1 MATHER
7 EITQPVDLCLPD
19 GRLNPAARGWS
30 RQPMHRANIR
40 GWGRTKRW
48 EYWCVTTPTH
58 LVALTVSDLDFLAL
72 HTVYVLEY
80 GAGGRDFECTAIV
93 PGGRGVHLPE
103 TIAGASG
110 SPAVVVGPR
119 RPTGGKV
126 RIEIR
131 EENGG
136 TRLRARCLTPSS
148 PKETSGTRGT
158 RETVEVDLFAA
169 LPAGHETLSVVVP
182 WSERRFQYTSKH
194 TARPASGTVRIG
206 DRVLEFGE
214 DAWAVLDHGR
224 GRWPRS
230 VDWNWGAASGRTD
243 GHTVGL
249 QFGGRWTR
257 GTGATEN
264 ALCVDGRLTKIGEQL
279 EWHWSPDD
287 CMAPWTIG
295 SAGARPVADPTST
308 ADDRPLV
315 DLTFTPF
322 HNRSARTDVGLIAN
336 RTDQCFGHYTGR
348 IRDDKGREIAVD
360 RLLGWA
366 EAVHMRW

>member
-7 EITQPVDLCLPD
+7 EITEPVDLCLPD

-30 RQPMHRANIR
+30 RQPLHRANLR

-72 HTVYVLEY
+72 NTVYVLEY
-80 GAGGRDFECTAIV
+80 GAGGREFERTAIV

-103 TIAGASG
+103 TIAGTAG
-110 SPAVVVGPR
+110 SPAVAVGPQ

-148 PKETSGTRGT
+148 SPGDAK
-158 RETVEVDLFAA
+158 ETVEADLFASA
-169 LPAGHETLSVVVP
+169 PTGHETLSVVVP
-182 WSERRFQYTSKH
+182 WSERHFQYTSKH

-206 DRVLEFGE
+206 DRILEFGE

-230 VDWNWGAASGRTD
+230 VDWNWGAASGRTG

-264 ALCVDGRLTKIGEQL
+264 ALCVDGRLTKIGEEL
-279 EWHWSPDD
+279 EWHWSPTDF
-287 CMAPWTIG
+287 MAPWTIT
-295 SAGARPVADPTST
+295 SAGG
-308 ADDRPLV
+308 RPLV

-322 HNRSARTDVGLIAN
+322 HNRSTRTDAGLIAN
-336 RTDQCFGHYTGR
+336 RTDQCFGHYTGL
-348 IRDDKGREIAVD
+348 IRDDEGHEIAVD

-366 EAVHMRW
+366 EDVHMRW